1 MRKLGLVLAMMTL
14 VVFAPRAAGQEKA
27 KMEERPKAMTPLKVQ
42 VVLTEYDGEKK
53 VGSLPYVIYFT
64 SRQDRSG
71 GGAIRMG
78 MRIPVSVVST
88 EKEPHI
94 QYVDVGAN
102 IDCNAQLTEDGR
114 YRLEVTVERS
124 SIYAAWGG
132 SKTTDW
138 KPGDQPLSFQP
149 ILRQF
154 RAHADTLM
162 KDGQSIESTLGTDP
176 LTGHVWK
183 AEVTLTVVK

>member
-1 MRKLGLVLAMMTL
+1 MKKLGAVLTMLTL
-14 VVFAPRAAGQEKA
+14 ALLAPRAAAQEKTKAEDRA
-27 KMEERPKAMTPLKVQ
+27 KTVTPLKVQ
-42 VVLTEYDGEKK
+42 VVLAEYEGEKK
-53 VGSLPYVIYFT
+53 IGSLPYVIHFT
-64 SRQDRSG
+64 SQEVRGR

-78 MRIPVSVVST
+78 MRIPVSVVSS

-102 IDCNAQLTEDGR
+102 IDCSAQATEDGR
-114 YRLEVTVERS
+114 YRLEVSVERS

-154 RAHADTLM
+154 RAFSDMIM
-162 KDGQSIESTLGTDP
+162 KDGQTIESTLGTDP
-176 LTGHVWK
+176 LTGHLWK
-183 AEVTLTVVK
+183 AEVTLNVLK